1 MNSEPSYQA
10 PPYKLYIIPKKQV
23 INARVTLHKIP
34 EKCINFEPTPT
45 HFHVDTLKYT
55 KKLFLHIP
63 YPYDVKV
70 DPATVEAKIEY
81 GVLTCQLPLMTSPQ
95 EVEKRMLNDKVE
107 KRKLIEE
114 ELTKK
119 DKKRK
124 REDEGKV
131 KKVKKVKTQP
141 KLKVKNSIISKSN
154 AKPKKLEKSVAPT
167 AMDIDESGDNDK
179 VVEPPTKKK
188 KVLVED
194 PKIVLKIMDDAS
206 DKVEQELESRLAKVQ
221 EKAEKEAQRE
231 HTKEERK
238 KLKVEK
244 KKKFVEQLATTTTTT
259 TATPVTLA
267 LKKKAEIN
275 VKKPSELKLN
285 ANPKA
290 TKKSKVHF
298 K

>member
-1 MNSEPSYQA
+1 
-10 PPYKLYIIPKKQV
+10 
-23 INARVTLHKIP
+23 
-34 EKCINFEPTPT
+34 
-45 HFHVDTLKYT
+45 
-55 KKLFLHIP
+55 
-63 YPYDVKV
+63 VKV

-95 EVEKRMLNDKVE
+95 EVEERMENHKIE

-131 KKVKKVKTQP
+131 KKVKTQP
-141 KLKVKNSIISKSN
+141 KLKVKNTIISKSN
-154 AKPKKLEKSVAPT
+154 AKPKKLEKSIAPT

-194 PKIVLKIMDDAS
+194 PKIALKIMDDAS
-206 DKVEQELESRLAKVQ
+206 DKVEQEIESRLAKVQ
-221 EKAEKEAQRE
+221 EKAEKEAKRE

-244 KKKFVEQLATTTTTT
+244 KKKFVEQLTTTTTT
-259 TATPVTLA
+259 TAT
-267 LKKKAEIN
+267 LKKKDAETDA
-275 VKKPSELKLN
+275 KKPNELKLN